1 MSYGELVNGESLNY
15 SDVKFF
21 LVFESSW
28 ADEPEVKSISL
39 RKR

>member
-28 ADEPEVKSISL
+28 AEPEVKSISL